1 MRRIFDPD
9 SPFQRGLSDAVIL
22 VELNIMTLLGL
33 LPVVSG
39 GASLV
44 ASARVSAQLLRGE
57 APRPWR
63 LWWQHFRAALL
74 PSLAWWLPT
83 LGLLGLAWWE
93 NRWVSGL
100 AGPGKAAPAADSAA
114 ALTTDPAAG
123 LSTDAAA
130 HAADSTLAGSSVVDS
145 VIAADPRL
153 AGILSG
159 LIIVAL
165 LLVLAVLVW
174 LVTLQA
180 FFSNAF
186 LEHLGNS
193 VLLAITRPLRT
204 AACVAAVVAL
214 PLAWLYAPV
223 SRLAIFWALV
233 LVGLSVPL
241 YLTAWLQRPVLDAL
255 LAEAEA

>member
-63 LWWQHFRAALL
+63 LWWQHVRAAFL

-83 LGLLGLAWWE
+83 LGLFGLAWWE
-93 NRWVSGL
+93 NRWLSGL
-100 AGPGKAAPAADSAA
+100 AGP
-114 ALTTDPAAG
+114 
-123 LSTDAAA
+123 
-130 HAADSTLAGSSVVDS
+130 TL
-145 VIAADPRL
+145 AADPRL

-186 LEHLGNS
+186 LEHLGNA

-204 AACVAAVVAL
+204 AACVAAAVAL

-223 SRLAIFWALV
+223 SRLAIFWALA
-233 LVGLSVPL
+233 LAGLSVPL
-241 YLTAWLQRPVLDAL
+241 YLTAWLQRPVLDGL
-255 LAEAEA
+255 LTEAEG

>member
-22 VELNIMTLLGL
+22 VELNIITLLGL

-100 AGPGKAAPAADSAA
+100 AAPDKAAPAASA
-114 ALTTDPAAG
+114 
-123 LSTDAAA
+123 SAAA
-130 HAADSTLAGSSVVDS
+130 HAADSALVGQSVADSAGVLATDPA
-145 VIAADPRL
+145 IAADPRL

-204 AACVAAVVAL
+204 AACVAAAVAL

-223 SRLAIFWALV
+223 S
-233 LVGLSVPL
+233 
-241 YLTAWLQRPVLDAL
+241 
-255 LAEAEA
+255 

>member
-22 VELNIMTLLGL
+22 VELNIITLLGL

-100 AGPGKAAPAADSAA
+100 AAPGNAASAAAHAADSALAGQSVVDSAA
-114 ALTTDPAAG
+114 ALTTDPA
-123 LSTDAAA
+123 
-130 HAADSTLAGSSVVDS
+130 
-145 VIAADPRL
+145 IAADPRL

-204 AACVAAVVAL
+204 AACVAAAVAL

-223 SRLAIFWALV
+223 SRLAIFWALA
-233 LVGLSVPL
+233 LAGLSVPL

-255 LAEAEA
+255 LAEAEG

>member
-22 VELNIMTLLGL
+22 VELNIITLLGL

-100 AGPGKAAPAADSAA
+100 AAPAADSALAGLPAVDSAA
-114 ALTTDPAAG
+114 ALTTDPA
-123 LSTDAAA
+123 
-130 HAADSTLAGSSVVDS
+130 
-145 VIAADPRL
+145 IAADPRL

-204 AACVAAVVAL
+204 AACVAAAVAL

-223 SRLAIFWALV
+223 SRLAIFWALA

-255 LAEAEA
+255 LAEAEG

>member
-63 LWWQHFRAALL
+63 RWWQHVRAAFL

-83 LGLLGLAWWE
+83 LGLFGLAWWE
-93 NRWVSGL
+93 NRWLSGL
-100 AGPGKAAPAADSAA
+100 AGP
-114 ALTTDPAAG
+114 
-123 LSTDAAA
+123 
-130 HAADSTLAGSSVVDS
+130 TL
-145 VIAADPRL
+145 AADPRL

-186 LEHLGNS
+186 LEHLGNA

-204 AACVAAVVAL
+204 AAGVAAPVAR
-214 PLAWLYAPV
+214 PRARGYAP
-223 SRLAIFWALV
+223 
-233 LVGLSVPL
+233 G
-241 YLTAWLQRPVLDAL
+241 
-255 LAEAEA
+255 

>member
-63 LWWQHFRAALL
+63 LWWQHFRVALL

-100 AGPGKAAPAADSAA
+100 AGP
-114 ALTTDPAAG
+114 
-123 LSTDAAA
+123 
-130 HAADSTLAGSSVVDS
+130 TL
-145 VIAADPRL
+145 AADPRL

-186 LEHLGNS
+186 LEHLGNA

-204 AACVAAVVAL
+204 AACVAAAVAL

-223 SRLAIFWALV
+223 SRLAIFWALA
-233 LVGLSVPL
+233 LAGLSVPL
-241 YLTAWLQRPVLDAL
+241 YLTAWLQRPVLDDL
-255 LAEAEA
+255 LTEAEG

>member
-39 GASLV
+39 GATLV

-100 AGPGKAAPAADSAA
+100 AAPG
-114 ALTTDPAAG
+114 
-123 LSTDAAA
+123 
-130 HAADSTLAGSSVVDS
+130 
-145 VIAADPRL
+145 L

-204 AACVAAVVAL
+204 AACVAAAVAL

-233 LVGLSVPL
+233 LAGLSVPL

-255 LAEAEA
+255 LAEAEG

>member
-22 VELNIMTLLGL
+22 AELNIITLLGM

-57 APRPWR
+57 APQPWR

-100 AGPGKAAPAADSAA
+100 AAPGLAAPAASA
-114 ALTTDPAAG
+114 
-123 LSTDAAA
+123 SAAA
-130 HAADSTLAGSSVVDS
+130 HAATADPA
-145 VIAADPRL
+145 IAADPRL

-204 AACVAAVVAL
+204 AACVAAAVAL

-223 SRLAIFWALV
+223 SRLAIFWALA
-233 LVGLSVPL
+233 LAGLSVPL
-241 YLTAWLQRPVLDAL
+241 YLTAWLQRPVLDTL
-255 LAEAEA
+255 LAEAEG

>member
-1 MRRIFDPD
+1 
-9 SPFQRGLSDAVIL
+9 
-22 VELNIMTLLGL
+22 
-33 LPVVSG
+33 
-39 GASLV
+39 
-44 ASARVSAQLLRGE
+44 
-57 APRPWR
+57 
-63 LWWQHFRAALL
+63 QHVRAAFL

-93 NRWVSGL
+93 NRGLSGL
-100 AGPGKAAPAADSAA
+100 AGP
-114 ALTTDPAAG
+114 
-123 LSTDAAA
+123 
-130 HAADSTLAGSSVVDS
+130 TL
-145 VIAADPRL
+145 AADPRL

-186 LEHLGNS
+186 LEHLGNA

-204 AACVAAVVAL
+204 AACVAAAVAL

-223 SRLAIFWALV
+223 SRLAIFWALA
-233 LVGLSVPL
+233 LAGLSVPL
-241 YLTAWLQRPVLDAL
+241 YLTAWLQRPVLDDL
-255 LAEAEA
+255 LTEAEG

>member
-63 LWWQHFRAALL
+63 LWWQHFRVALL

-100 AGPGKAAPAADSAA
+100 AAPGLAA
-114 ALTTDPAAG
+114 PAAG

-130 HAADSTLAGSSVVDS
+130 HTVSVGPA
-145 VIAADPRL
+145 IAADPRL

-180 FFSNAF
+180 FFANAF

-223 SRLAIFWALV
+223 SRLAIFWALA
-233 LVGLSVPL
+233 LAGLSVPL
-241 YLTAWLQRPVLDAL
+241 YLTAWLQRPVLNAL
-255 LAEAEA
+255 LAEAEG

>member
-100 AGPGKAAPAADSAA
+100 AGPGKNA
-114 ALTTDPAAG
+114 PAAG

-130 HAADSTLAGSSVVDS
+130 HAADSALAGQSVADS
-145 VIAADPRL
+145 AGVLATNPAIAADPRL

-223 SRLAIFWALV
+223 SRLAIFWALA
-233 LVGLSVPL
+233 LAGLSVPL

-255 LAEAEA
+255 LAEAEG

>member
-22 VELNIMTLLGL
+22 VELNIITLLGL

-100 AGPGKAAPAADSAA
+100 AAPGKAAPSASASAAAHVADSALA
-114 ALTTDPAAG
+114 GQSVADSAGVLATDPA
-123 LSTDAAA
+123 
-130 HAADSTLAGSSVVDS
+130 
-145 VIAADPRL
+145 IAADPRL

-204 AACVAAVVAL
+204 AACVAAAVAL

-223 SRLAIFWALV
+223 SRLAIFWALA
-233 LVGLSVPL
+233 LAGLSVPL
-241 YLTAWLQRPVLDAL
+241 YLTAWLQRPVLDTL
-255 LAEAEA
+255 LAEAEG